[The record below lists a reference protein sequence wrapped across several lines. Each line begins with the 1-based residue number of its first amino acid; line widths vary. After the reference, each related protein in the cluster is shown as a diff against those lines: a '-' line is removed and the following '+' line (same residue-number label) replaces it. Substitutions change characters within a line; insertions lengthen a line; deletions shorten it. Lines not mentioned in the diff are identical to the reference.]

1 MEPVY
6 TADNTTAAYQLN
18 WSLAIFGKSE
28 LPESTN
34 WLDGLKAATESD
46 GVRILSLNVRS
57 ENVLQFLIS
66 TRPASAPSDC
76 VRSVKGRLQ
85 YLIRDL
91 APKAFRR
98 NYHIHSVG
106 EATSSTLDNY
116 VAGQTTKHPMADP
129 KVQALLESN
138 QFYDKTIDLSEPA
151 IGTYGQY
158 LNSLQIVLENADGW
172 NEVREAELNRLR
184 ELIISVA
191 RKKGW
196 MLARIGLLS
205 NHVHILLGAPVTISP
220 QTVALSLMNNIA
232 YVYGMK
238 PILKYSFYAG
248 TFGSYD
254 RGAVRLDTQQIAGS
268 AGTSPDGGP
277 IKNVGDGSCQL

>member
-28 LPESTN
+28 LPESTI

-57 ENVLQFLIS
+57 ENVLQFLVS
-66 TRPASAPSDC
+66 TQPASAPSDC

-116 VAGQTTKHPMADP
+116 VAGQSTKHPMADP
-129 KVQALLESN
+129 KVQAWLESN
-138 QFYDKTIDLSEPA
+138 Q
-151 IGTYGQY
+151 
-158 LNSLQIVLENADGW
+158 
-172 NEVREAELNRLR
+172 
-184 ELIISVA
+184 
-191 RKKGW
+191 
-196 MLARIGLLS
+196 
-205 NHVHILLGAPVTISP
+205 
-220 QTVALSLMNNIA
+220 
-232 YVYGMK
+232 
-238 PILKYSFYAG
+238 
-248 TFGSYD
+248 
-254 RGAVRLDTQQIAGS
+254 
-268 AGTSPDGGP
+268 
-277 IKNVGDGSCQL
+277 

>member
-28 LPESTN
+28 LPEPAR

-46 GVRILSLNVRS
+46 GVRILSIKVRS
-57 ENVLQFLIS
+57 ENLLQFLIS
-66 TRPASAPSDC
+66 TRPVAAPSDC
-76 VRSVKGRLQ
+76 VRAVKGRLQ

-106 EATSSTLDNY
+106 EATSSTLDAY
-116 VAGQTTKHPMADP
+116 VAGQTTKHRMADP
-129 KVQALLESN
+129 KVQARLEAS
-138 QFYDKTIDLSEPA
+138 QFHDETIDLSKPA

-172 NEVREAELNRLR
+172 SEVREMELVRMRDMIVLVAHKKDWKLR
-184 ELIISVA
+184 
-191 RKKGW
+191 
-196 MLARIGLLS
+196 RIGLLS

-220 QTVALSLMNNIA
+220 QSVALSLMNNIA

-238 PILKYSFYAG
+238 PILKFSFYAG
-248 TFGSYD
+248 TFGGYD
-254 RGAVRLDTQQIAGS
+254 RGAVRLDTQQVAGS

-277 IKNVGDGSCQL
+277 AGGDGDGSCQL